1 MKYFNRNI
9 KKSIRFTEEEWTEI
23 ERNADACGLKPGPY
37 CRQLI
42 LGHKPRQRMTREEM
56 EAINTLGDARADLI
70 RINNVLKKKTEDE
83 KHRLFGNYSF
93 MRAWIDAVAFLIN
106 RWKEIIDKFNQI

>member
-1 MKYFNRNI
+1 MKTINRN
-9 KKSIRFTEEEWTEI
+9 KKMDIRFTDEEYSEI
-23 ERNADACGLKPGPY
+23 VNNAIACGLKPGPY

-42 LGHKPRQRMTREEM
+42 LGYKPRQRMTREEM

-83 KHRLFGNYSF
+83 KLRLFGNFSF
-93 MRAWIDAVAFLIN
+93 MRAWIAAVEYLIN
-106 RWKEIIDKFNQI
+106 KWKEIIDRFNQI